1 MDMPRNTFKR
11 ALRAGQPQ
19 IGLWSSLSS
28 HYTVEVIAGAGFDWI
43 LLDTEHSPND
53 VTLVLAQLQAAAA
66 YPVSTLVRPAWNDV
80 VLIKR
85 HLDIGVQTL
94 LIPWVQTPED
104 AERAVRAMRYP
115 PQGMRGVSVSARH
128 NRFGR
133 VKDYFEHVHDEL
145 CLLVQI
151 ETRAALEN
159 IEAIA
164 AVDGVDGLFIGPADL
179 SADFG
184 RVGTTS
190 TPEITTVIE
199 NAVGRIRASGKA
211 AGILW
216 GEEAEAK
223 RWLERGVNFIAVGS
237 DLNLL
242 ARGADAL
249 ATRFKHSQEKT

>member
-1 MDMPRNTFKR
+1 MDMPRNAFKR
-11 ALRAGQPQ
+11 ALRSGRPQ

-28 HYTVEVIAGAGFDWI
+28 HYTVEVVAGAGFDWI

-94 LIPWVQTPED
+94 LIPWVQTRED

-115 PQGMRGVSVSARH
+115 PQGIRGVSIGARH

-133 VKDYFEHVHDEL
+133 VKDYFQHVHDEL

-190 TPEITTVIE
+190 TPEVTQVIE
-199 NAVGRIRASGKA
+199 DAINRIRASGKA

-216 GEEAEAK
+216 GDEAGAK
-223 RWLERGVNFIAVGS
+223 RWLERGVDFIAVGS

-249 ATRFKHSQEKT
+249 AARFKHAQEKA